1 MLDILQQIYLTKK
14 VVLISVYFLQEDVV
28 QMVLIVNIIIEYL
41 QTSNVNL
48 LIKIKMFLEEHDF
61 PVLEKT

>member
-14 VVLISVYFLQEDVV
+14 VVFISVYSLQEDVV